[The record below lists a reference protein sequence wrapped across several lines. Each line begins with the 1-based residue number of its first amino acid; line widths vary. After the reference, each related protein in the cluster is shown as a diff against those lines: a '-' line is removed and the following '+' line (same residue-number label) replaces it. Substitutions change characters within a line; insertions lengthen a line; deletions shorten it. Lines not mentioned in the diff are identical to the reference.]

1 MKAHWEPKKAA
12 VLGAGAMGSLFGGL
26 LAEGG
31 LEVTL
36 IDVWKEH
43 IAEINNNGLKIT
55 GEGGDRYVKL
65 KATTDPSEVGEVDV
79 VLVQTKARYTEE
91 AVKGALSLFGED
103 TVAIS
108 FQNGLGNEDV
118 IGQSV
123 GREKVLGGV
132 TAQGSGI
139 VGPGVIRNAGN
150 LPSHIGELD
159 GGISDRVERIADVFT
174 KAGLETVAS
183 DDIMKDIWK
192 KLLANIGINAMSAL
206 CNFRVGEIF
215 DVPETKETI
224 LEALDEAAL
233 VAKAAGVN
241 IDVNETKDVLYS
253 ITGKG
258 GTESNRS
265 GMLVDVLNKKK
276 TEIDF
281 INGAVVKLG
290 KEYGIPTPVNKTL
303 TAAVKGLE
311 RDFR

>member
-1 MKAHWEPKKAA
+1 MKSSWEPKKIA

-36 IDVWKEH
+36 IDLWQDH
-43 IAEINNNGLKIT
+43 IDAIKHNGLKIS
-55 GEGGDRYVKL
+55 GEGGDRFVKL
-65 KATTDPSEVGEVDV
+65 AASTDPTEIGEVDV
-79 VLVQTKARYTEE
+79 VLVQTKARSTEE
-91 AVKGALSLFGED
+91 AVRGARSLFSGD

-118 IGQSV
+118 IAAIV
-123 GREKVLGGV
+123 GRDRVLGGV
-132 TAQGSGI
+132 TAQGSALLEPGI
-139 VGPGVIRNAGN
+139 IRNAGN
-150 LPSHIGELD
+150 LPSQIGELQ
-159 GGISDRVERIADVFT
+159 GGFSDRVERIAEVFT
-174 KAGLETVAS
+174 AAGLETVAS
-183 DDIMKDIWK
+183 EDIMKDIWK

-224 LEALDEAAL
+224 LEAVDEATL
-233 VAKAAGVN
+233 VARAAGVD
-241 IDVNETKDVLYS
+241 IDAEETKQLLFK

-258 GTESNRS
+258 GTGSNRS
-265 GMLVDVLNKKK
+265 GMLVDVLNKRR

-281 INGAVVKLG
+281 INGAVVTLG
-290 KEYGIPTPVNKTL
+290 RKHGIPTPVNKTL

-311 RDFR
+311 RNFS